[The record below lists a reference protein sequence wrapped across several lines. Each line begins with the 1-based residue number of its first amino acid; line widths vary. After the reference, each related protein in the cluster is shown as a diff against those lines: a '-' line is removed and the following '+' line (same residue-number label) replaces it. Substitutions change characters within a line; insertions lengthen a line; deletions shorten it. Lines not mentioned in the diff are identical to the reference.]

1 MPTNALL
8 LALAAGLISAV
19 VFASAT
25 TGPMLLR
32 FVLFFLTPLSLYLAG
47 LGLGQVAVAIAA
59 IAATLLITLLAT
71 PLTALGYA
79 VTSAVPALVTTR
91 LALLSRP
98 ISDDVQEWYPV
109 GRIVAAAA
117 FFGGAFAILVL
128 VLMGGD
134 TASLTKIM
142 RDVVDAFVKSQIA
155 NLPGAPTFTDDQI
168 TELAKTTL
176 NSLPWVLGG
185 LGMATIL
192 FNLWLAGR
200 ITLASGRLV
209 RPWPDL
215 ASLELPASALF
226 ALMIAM
232 VLTFLGEMPGL
243 FAGGIAGAF
252 LIAFALVGLALAH
265 TLTRDSPWR
274 NFTLAALYGALLFFT
289 APALA
294 LLAIAGLAETV
305 FGYRSIRTG
314 VPPDPPPQ
322 S

>member
-1 MPTNALL
+1 MPTNAFL

-32 FVLFFLTPLSLYLAG
+32 FILFFLTPLSLYLAG
-47 LGLGQVAVAIAA
+47 LGLGQVAAAIAA
-59 IAATLLITLLAT
+59 IVATLLIMVLAS
-71 PLTALGYA
+71 PLTAFVYA
-79 VTSAVPALVTTR
+79 ISSAIPAIVTTR

-98 ISDDVQEWYPV
+98 TDGGQEWYPI

-128 VLMGGD
+128 MLMGGD
-134 TASLTKIM
+134 TESLTKIM

-215 ASLELPASALF
+215 AALELPASALF
-226 ALMIAM
+226 ALLIAM
-232 VLTFLGEMPGL
+232 VLTFLGNMPGL

-252 LIAFALVGLALAH
+252 LIAFALVGLALVH
-265 TLTRDSPWR
+265 TLTRTSPWR
-274 NFTLAALYGALLFFT
+274 NFALAAVYGALLFFT

-294 LLAIAGLAETV
+294 LLAIGGLAETV
-305 FGYRSIRTG
+305 FGYRTIRTG
-314 VPPDPPPQ
+314 EPPEPPPQ
-322 S
+322 N